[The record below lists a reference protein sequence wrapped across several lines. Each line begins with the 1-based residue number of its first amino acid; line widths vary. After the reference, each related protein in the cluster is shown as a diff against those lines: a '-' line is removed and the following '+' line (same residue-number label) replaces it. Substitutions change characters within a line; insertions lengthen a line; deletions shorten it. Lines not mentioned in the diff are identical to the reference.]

1 MIRDKKEL
9 KDWELL
15 HSTEDPVKRRAL
27 LSSIVSRRLEEQ
39 GFPKPIIVGGEA
51 LEIYSSGQ
59 FTTGDIDI
67 KAPLEELRSV
77 LFEMGFVQHY
87 GVFYHSDLE
96 IGIDWT
102 GASLEEGEEAE
113 QRTVEVQI
121 QKNLSVRLVS
131 IEDLVIDRL
140 SAYKWWGDQDSRIQ
154 AQFLLQVKPDLDYEY
169 LKERA
174 GHEELKDSLDEILD
188 LKGSGER

>member
-1 MIRDKKEL
+1 MNEKRRSIKELLQQESGGCCKMIRDKKEA

-67 KAPLEELRSV
+67 KAPLEELRSI
-77 LFEMGFVQHY
+77 LSDMGFVH
-87 GVFYHSDLE
+87 
-96 IGIDWT
+96 
-102 GASLEEGEEAE
+102 
-113 QRTVEVQI
+113 
-121 QKNLSVRLVS
+121 
-131 IEDLVIDRL
+131 
-140 SAYKWWGDQDSRIQ
+140 
-154 AQFLLQVKPDLDYEY
+154 

-174 GHEELKDSLDEILD
+174 GHEDLKDSLDEILD
-188 LKGSGER
+188 LKDSGEREEPFSTN